1 MNFKVKTRLEVNYLN
16 DLSRWLSFK
25 PEFETTEAADQV
37 ADFFASG
44 PRASVYFGALLGK
57 SFMEQ
62 CNWLKR
68 EIDTVSK
75 L

>member
-25 PEFETTEAADQV
+25 PEFETTEAADRV
-37 ADFFASG
+37 ADFFAPS
-44 PRASVYFGALLGK
+44 PCASAYSGALLGK

-68 EIDTVSK
+68 EIGTVSK